1 MNYLKKWMAFIV
13 IYACRI
19 LPIKQNKILL
29 FSYYG
34 AQYGCN
40 PKYISEYLVEHSQPN
55 TFDIVWAFQDPSSKK
70 MINYTIRKV
79 RMMSLKYF
87 YELCTAKVIITNFRT
102 TDFFVKRKKQY
113 YIQTWHSSLRLKKI
127 EKDVGDVLPASYIE
141 LAKKDSEKCD
151 LLLSGC
157 QFSTN
162 IFKNSFWYDG
172 ELFEY
177 GTPRN
182 DVFFRDDE
190 QLRGSV
196 LGRLNIPIGKKVL
209 LYAPTFRKDND
220 LGVYNLNYLNVR
232 QTLEG
237 KFGGDWV
244 FLVKLH
250 PHLISELRTF
260 DNDEGVVDVTA
271 YDDIQE
277 LLVIADV
284 LISDYSSLI
293 FDYAMTKRPCFLYVP
308 DLNEYVMKERNLYF
322 NLKDLP
328 FIHVLNQEQLTLKIK
343 QFQSEKYVENI
354 DVFLKRIG
362 SFENGNASKSLMKQI
377 EQVCFND
384 GRDEVYE
391 TV

>member
-162 IFKNSFWYDG
+162 IFKNSFWYDRSEERRVG
-172 ELFEY
+172 KEL
-177 GTPRN
+177 
-182 DVFFRDDE
+182 
-190 QLRGSV
+190 
-196 LGRLNIPIGKKVL
+196 IC
-209 LYAPTFRKDND
+209 
-220 LGVYNLNYLNVR
+220 
-232 QTLEG
+232 
-237 KFGGDWV
+237 
-244 FLVKLH
+244 
-250 PHLISELRTF
+250 SE
-260 DNDEGVVDVTA
+260 
-271 YDDIQE
+271 
-277 LLVIADV
+277 
-284 LISDYSSLI
+284 
-293 FDYAMTKRPCFLYVP
+293 
-308 DLNEYVMKERNLYF
+308 
-322 NLKDLP
+322 
-328 FIHVLNQEQLTLKIK
+328 
-343 QFQSEKYVENI
+343 
-354 DVFLKRIG
+354 
-362 SFENGNASKSLMKQI
+362 
-377 EQVCFND
+377 
-384 GRDEVYE
+384 
-391 TV
+391 